1 MFIDKHDNK
10 PLQTQILK
18 VLKKLNEFIPD
29 MVGPQFFQNA
39 LFPPALVKYIVDT
52 KFDDLAGDSFILLI
66 NIFNEKNSPDIYT
79 NEFVEKI

>member
-1 MFIDKHDNK
+1 
-10 PLQTQILK
+10 
-18 VLKKLNEFIPD
+18 
-29 MVGPQFFQNA
+29 
-39 LFPPALVKYIVDT
+39 VKYIVDT